1 MTTTQNYNPLLSA
14 LRELTTPEAF
24 RWYGTQAKATATLAQ
39 TIALKGF
46 TTAKHWFSPSPS
58 AIASAV
64 AEPENAIAMPSAI
77 APTETIAQT
86 IAPVVQDDGDAV
98 VGLENAMLTL
108 PESALEP
115 ECAPV
120 IEGSE
125 TVEGNRSKHFPGLR
139 IGNTPEEQL
148 ELNRPAIDLLQRWID
163 ADNLSVTEPENAIAP
178 ALESEL
184 ADGDR
189 IAIDELEQAISS
201 TELQQAITLSDAET
215 NAPEPDIGEAIAD
228 DADAEMSGADEALL
242 DDEDPT
248 ERRYWSGEDDA
259 EALAGDET

>member
-1 MTTTQNYNPLLSA
+1 MTNTYNPIFRA
-14 LRELTTPEAF
+14 LRELTTPQAF

-46 TTAKHWFSPSPS
+46 TTAKHWFSCG

-64 AEPENAIAMPSAI
+64 ADPENAIAMPSAI

-178 ALESEL
+178 ALELEL

-201 TELQQAITLSDAET
+201 TELQQAITLSDAEAI
-215 NAPEPDIGEAIAD
+215 APELDFGEAIATSAMQHVGSTLKHWFEQGL
-228 DADAEMSGADEALL
+228 DAVLKGIVKQSK
-242 DDEDPT
+242 
-248 ERRYWSGEDDA
+248 
-259 EALAGDET
+259 